1 MIKLGELQRCF
12 GGVLP
17 AIISTCSADGIPNVT
32 YLSQVFQAGERHV
45 ALSRQF
51 FNKTSRNIVENPY
64 ANVELIDPLTLQ
76 IYELDLRFERSETDG
91 ELFDTMSTRI
101 QAIASQTGMSGIFK
115 LLSADVFE
123 VLALHE
129 IEGVLAPPGPDD
141 DAGAELGPTSL
152 RTELRAL
159 SVVTERLR
167 RARDL
172 EELFCLLLD
181 ALHGELGFSHTMLLL
196 PDESAKRLYTV
207 ASRGYGDSGI
217 GAEVGMGE
225 GLIGTVAVSG
235 KTLRMAN
242 LGGQLRYA
250 RASGRAAD
258 ATSEPQKFPEIP
270 LPGLPDAQSQL
281 AIPLLAAGRL
291 AGVLTVESR
300 SSLGFDQ
307 WHETFLEVIGHQ
319 VASAIETMM
328 LRAEAE
334 ETLAVARASLAPTP
348 KPALEKRVLKLCF
361 YRNDDCVFVGDEY
374 LIRNVPGRILW
385 KILRSYVDSAR
396 TDFSNRELRLDPGL
410 GLPPVKDNLES
421 RLILLR
427 KRLEQKC
434 PELKLLPKSRGQF
447 RFETSCTLELVERD
461 SA

>member
-1 MIKLGELQRCF
+1 VIRLSELQRCF

-17 AIISTCSADGIPNVT
+17 AIISTCSRDGIPNVT
-32 YLSQVFQAGERHV
+32 YLSQVFLVGEQHV

-51 FNKTSRNIVENPY
+51 FNKTSKNLLENPY

-76 IYELDLRFERSETDG
+76 IYDIDLRFERSETSG
-91 ELFDTMSTRI
+91 GLFETMSTRI

-123 VLALHE
+123 VLAVRE
-129 IEGVLAPPGPDD
+129 IEGVLAPPEPGDGADD
-141 DAGAELGPTSL
+141 ELAPTSL

-159 SVVTERLR
+159 SVVAERLR

-172 EELFCLLLD
+172 DELLALLLD
-181 ALHGELGFSHTMLLL
+181 ALHGELGFGHTMLLL
-196 PDESAKRLYTV
+196 PDENGKRLYTV
-207 ASRGYGDSGI
+207 ASRGYGDVGI
-217 GAEVGMGE
+217 GAEVGVGE
-225 GLIGTVAVSG
+225 GLIGTVAESG
-235 KTLRMAN
+235 KTLRIAN

-250 RASGRAAD
+250 RTAGRFAD
-258 ATSEPQKFPEIP
+258 PDSEQEKRTEIP

-281 AIPLLAAGRL
+281 AIPLMANGRL
-291 AGVLTVESR
+291 AGVLAVESR
-300 SSLGFDQ
+300 NSLGFDQ

-319 VASAIETMM
+319 VAAAIETMM
-328 LRAEAE
+328 LRAETE
-334 ETLAVARASLAPTP
+334 EALSLARVSPPPLTE
-348 KPALEKRVLKLCF
+348 PALEKRVLKLCF
-361 YRNDDCVFVGDEY
+361 YCNDDCVFVGDEY

-385 KILRSYVDSAR
+385 KILRSYVDSGR
-396 TDFSNRELRLDPGL
+396 TDFSNRELRLDPSL
-410 GLPPVKDNLES
+410 GLPPIKDNLES

-447 RFETSCTLELVERD
+447 RFETNCALELVEKNT
-461 SA
+461 A